1 MQSVFMTFQYGLM
14 LDTINLIKYTNKLVE
29 ENYMIIL
36 MEA

>member
-1 MQSVFMTFQYGLM
+1 MQSVFMTFQYGSM

>member
-1 MQSVFMTFQYGLM
+1 MQGVFVTFQYGSI
-14 LDTINLIKYTNKLVE
+14 LDTINLIKYTSRLVE